1 MPTQTIFAFPCGKQ
15 NIFYKLTPVLTYY
28 HIWFTADKTVVVT
41 NNQVGYTQQRKI
53 IDFWRLNNDE
63 SINKKRNSYNAN
75 NKALFV
81 FEAFLF
87 DRTVTY

>member
-1 MPTQTIFAFPCGKQ
+1 M
-15 NIFYKLTPVLTYY
+15 
-28 HIWFTADKTVVVT
+28 

-63 SINKKRNSYNAN
+63 SINKKRNSYNVN
-75 NKALFV
+75 NKALYV

-87 DRTVTY
+87 NVISRISVCKYEHSWNTSKTTNIIDIIT

>member
-1 MPTQTIFAFPCGKQ
+1 M
-15 NIFYKLTPVLTYY
+15 
-28 HIWFTADKTVVVT
+28 

-63 SINKKRNSYNAN
+63 SINKKRNSYNVN
-75 NKALFV
+75 NKALYV

-87 DRTVTY
+87 NVRNTTVELILRIRLLGTYLSDF